1 MLCELK
7 HRLPATISQRRHATP
22 TVLPPF
28 CVQVSPG
35 LHVLFGQAGVGAAAG
50 GDLGQ
55 VRFSFWPYGCVCFPV
70 KPVLGGEGRPAGVG
84 QVHAS
89 PPWGGLRAWST
100 LCLEERHPVH
110 ATRLGRQERVGV
122 RCACRACAAQPP
134 CVLPALGPHDRC
146 HDVLVLWWCSA
157 ATLAHPIPP
166 PPPPPRP
173 DASFVQPGTPL
184 RFFAGAVAWGP
195 GELEQQLEQGVWRCA
210 GASRSLVLKHA
221 RQLEVPL
228 WRELTDLMQQQ
239 PEGAQP
245 AAT

>member
-1 MLCELK
+1 MQHAWAARSGSVCAVHAEHAPPNPLVSS
-7 HRLPATISQRRHATP
+7 LPLALTTGAMMCWFS
-22 TVLPPF
+22 
-28 CVQVSPG
+28 G
-35 LHVLFGQAGVGAAAG
+35 GAA
-50 GDLGQ
+50 
-55 VRFSFWPYGCVCFPV
+55 
-70 KPVLGGEGRPAGVG
+70 
-84 QVHAS
+84 
-89 PPWGGLRAWST
+89 PPPLLTPS
-100 LCLEERHPVH
+100 
-110 ATRLGRQERVGV
+110 
-122 RCACRACAAQPP
+122 
-134 CVLPALGPHDRC
+134 
-146 HDVLVLWWCSA
+146 
-157 ATLAHPIPP
+157 PP